1 MITLSKI
8 YLSNNEFFIFHV
20 VDGME
25 TKRISPCSRLE
36 HLFDNNGVMFYTVD
50 DNFPDDDASLYMTME
65 NIGIFDVMP
74 KFQELKS
81 IFPELF
87 L

>member
-1 MITLSKI
+1 MMITLSKI

-36 HLFDNNGVMFYTVD
+36 HLFDKNGVMFYTVD
-50 DNFPDDDASLYMTME
+50 DNFDDDASWYMTME

-74 KFQELKS
+74 TIQELKS
-81 IFPELF
+81 NFPELF